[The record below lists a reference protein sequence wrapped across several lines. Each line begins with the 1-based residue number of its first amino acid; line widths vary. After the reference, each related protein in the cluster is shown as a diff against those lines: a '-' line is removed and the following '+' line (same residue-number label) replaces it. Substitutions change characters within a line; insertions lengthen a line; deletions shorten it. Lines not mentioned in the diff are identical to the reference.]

1 MTLASSILADAKL
14 PEIDET
20 TAKAL
25 RLPVGISSPLW
36 LLIGSA
42 AMVGAAVFWATRWMT
57 PVNLEAVLPAPKV
70 LPKPEPEVEAAIEK
84 AAEVVEAVIEA
95 VVEAPVA
102 AAEALVEAAPELE
115 VVIDPVIE
123 APVVVAQTLV
133 EAAPEPAPLEP
144 DDLTVMTGIGPKM
157 AAALAERGIVR
168 FEQIA
173 AWTEDEIAV
182 LDKELK
188 LMGRVGREAW
198 VEQAKRLAGA

>member
-1 MTLASSILADAKL
+1 MRSDAMTLASSILADAKL

-25 RLPVGISSPLW
+25 RLPMGISSPLW

-57 PVNLEAVLPAPKV
+57 PVNLEAAPPTPKV

-84 AAEVVEAVIEA
+84 AAEAVEEI
-95 VVEAPVA
+95 VEAPVA
-102 AAEALVEAAPELE
+102 AEAAIEIAPEPE

-123 APVVVAQTLV
+123 APVVVAETV
-133 EAAPEPAPLEP
+133 APEPIAPEP
-144 DDLTVMTGIGPKM
+144 DDLTVLTGIGPKM

-173 AWTEDEIAV
+173 AWSEDEIAV

-198 VEQAKRLAGA
+198 VAQAKRLAGA

>member
-1 MTLASSILADAKL
+1 MTLVDVKL
-14 PEIDET
+14 PELDDT
-20 TAKAL
+20 AAKAL

-36 LLIGSA
+36 LMIGGA
-42 AMVGAAVFWATRWMT
+42 AMVGAVVFWASRWMT
-57 PVNLEAVLPAPKV
+57 PVNLEAVLPTEKV

-84 AAEVVEAVIEA
+84 AAEVVEEM
-95 VVEAPVA
+95 VETPAT
-102 AAEALVEAAPELE
+102 AAEALVEAAEPE

-123 APVVVAQTLV
+123 APVVVAET
-133 EAAPEPAPLEP
+133 APPEP

-157 AAALAERGIVR
+157 ASALAERGIVR

-173 AWTEDEIAV
+173 AWSEDEIAV

-198 VEQAKRLAGA
+198 VAQARRLAGL

>member
-1 MTLASSILADAKL
+1 MRSDAMTLVDVKL
-14 PEIDET
+14 PEIDDT

-84 AAEVVEAVIEA
+84 AAEVAEE

-102 AAEALVEAAPELE
+102 VVETLVEATPEPE

-123 APVVVAQTLV
+123 APVAVAETV
-133 EAAPEPAPLEP
+133 APEP

-173 AWTEDEIAV
+173 AWSEDEIAV
-182 LDKELK
+182 LDKEMK

-198 VEQAKRLAGA
+198 VAQAKRLAGV

>member
-1 MTLASSILADAKL
+1 MRSDAMTLVDVKL
-14 PEIDET
+14 PEIDDT

-84 AAEVVEAVIEA
+84 AAEVAEE

-102 AAEALVEAAPELE
+102 VVETLVEATPEPE

-123 APVVVAQTLV
+123 APVVVAETV
-133 EAAPEPAPLEP
+133 APEP

-173 AWTEDEIAV
+173 AWSEDEIAV
-182 LDKELK
+182 LDKEMK

-198 VEQAKRLAGA
+198 VAQAKRLAGV

>member
-1 MTLASSILADAKL
+1 MTLASNLLADAKL

-42 AMVGAAVFWATRWMT
+42 AMVGAAMFWATRWMT
-57 PVNLEAVLPAPKV
+57 PVNLEAALPTPKV

-84 AAEVVEAVIEA
+84 AAEVVEEI
-95 VVEAPVA
+95 VEAPVV
-102 AAEALVEAAPELE
+102 AAEAAIEIAPEPE

-123 APVVVAQTLV
+123 APVVVAETV
-133 EAAPEPAPLEP
+133 APEPIAPEP
-144 DDLTVMTGIGPKM
+144 DDLTVLTGIGPKM

-173 AWTEDEIAV
+173 AWSEDEIAV

-198 VEQAKRLAGA
+198 VAQAKRLAGG